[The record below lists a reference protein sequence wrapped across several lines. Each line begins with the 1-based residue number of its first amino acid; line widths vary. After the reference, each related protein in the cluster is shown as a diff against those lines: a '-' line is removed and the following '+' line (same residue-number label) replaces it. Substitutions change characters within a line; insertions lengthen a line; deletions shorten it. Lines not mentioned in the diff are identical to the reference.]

1 MRGLSVLDVLIILIV
16 LGLLLLAGRNDFA
29 RYAGRTMAPPATA
42 TPPHP
47 AN

>member
-16 LGLLLLAGRNDFA
+16 VVLLLLVGRNDA
-29 RYAGRTMAPPATA
+29 SRYAGRTIGSPAAA
-42 TPPHP
+42 TPHP